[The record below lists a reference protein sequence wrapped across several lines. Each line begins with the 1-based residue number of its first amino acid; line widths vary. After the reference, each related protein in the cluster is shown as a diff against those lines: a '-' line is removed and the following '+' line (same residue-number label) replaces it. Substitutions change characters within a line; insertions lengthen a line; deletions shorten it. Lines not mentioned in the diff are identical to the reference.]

1 MTAIPVNTA
10 TDKSVWPLRCFFSCV
25 SQCKFSALFV
35 CFDHL
40 PFTVQQESCLSLKHP
55 GNRRDQTTS
64 SRTFWRVTSS
74 LPPSDRWPRSY
85 MTVLPPQMLLVSICV
100 RERPGKP
107 TRSCSKLY
115 TKIQAAT
122 AECTKIK
129 PFITTQLYSCMYVC
143 VFKCVGVC
151 ARTQEQTNAYIS
163 I

>member
-1 MTAIPVNTA
+1 
-10 TDKSVWPLRCFFSCV
+10 
-25 SQCKFSALFV
+25 
-35 CFDHL
+35 
-40 PFTVQQESCLSLKHP
+40 
-55 GNRRDQTTS
+55 
-64 SRTFWRVTSS
+64 
-74 LPPSDRWPRSY
+74 

-122 AECTKIK
+122 AECTKKINLYNN
-129 PFITTQLYSCMYVC
+129 IQLYSYMYVC

-151 ARTQEQTNAYIS
+151 ARTQEQTNAYIN